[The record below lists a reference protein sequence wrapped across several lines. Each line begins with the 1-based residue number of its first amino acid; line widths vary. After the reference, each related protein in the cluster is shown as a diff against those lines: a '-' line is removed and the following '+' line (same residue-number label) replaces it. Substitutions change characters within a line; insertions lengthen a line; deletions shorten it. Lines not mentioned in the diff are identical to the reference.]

1 MKETVLCY
9 IEKDGKYLM
18 LFRNK
23 KENDINS
30 GKYIGVGGHI
40 ELGETKEEALIREV
54 KEETNLDVINYE
66 YFGKVFFKDDDFEE
80 NMYLFTVTEFKGEL
94 KECDEGELHW
104 INKENILDVPHW
116 EGDKYFLEKIKNN
129 EKGFEMFLIY
139 SKGKLVKII

>member
-1 MKETVLCY
+1 
-9 IEKDGKYLM
+9 M

-23 KENDINS
+23 KENDVNS

-40 ELGETKEEALIREV
+40 ELDETKEQALIREV

-129 EKGFEMFLIY
+129 EKGFEMSLIY
-139 SKGKLVKII
+139 SKGQLVKII

>member
-1 MKETVLCY
+1 
-9 IEKDGKYLM
+9 M

-80 NMYLFTVTEFKGEL
+80 NMYLFTVTEFNGEL

-129 EKGFEMFLIY
+129 EKGFEMSLIY
-139 SKGKLVKII
+139 SKGKLIKII

>member
-9 IEKDGKYLM
+9 IEKNGKYLM

-80 NMYLFTVTEFKGEL
+80 NMYLFTVTEFKGKL

-129 EKGFEMFLIY
+129 EKGFEMSLIY

>member
-54 KEETNLDVINYE
+54 KEETNLDVISYE

-116 EGDKYFLEKIKNN
+116 QGDKYFLEKIKNN
-129 EKGFEMFLIY
+129 EKGFEMSLIY
-139 SKGKLVKII
+139 SKGQLVKII

>member
-80 NMYLFTVTEFKGEL
+80 NMYLFTVTKFKGEL

-129 EKGFEMFLIY
+129 EKGFEMSLIY
-139 SKGKLVKII
+139 SKGQLVKII

>member
-1 MKETVLCY
+1 
-9 IEKDGKYLM
+9 M

-23 KENDINS
+23 KENDVNS

-40 ELGETKEEALIREV
+40 ELGETKEQALIREV

-129 EKGFEMFLIY
+129 EKGFEMSLIY
-139 SKGKLVKII
+139 SKGQLVKII

>member
-9 IEKDGKYLM
+9 IEKNGKYLM

-104 INKENILDVPHW
+104 INKKNILDVPHW
-116 EGDKYFLEKIKNN
+116 EGDKY
-129 EKGFEMFLIY
+129 
-139 SKGKLVKII
+139 

>member
-9 IEKDGKYLM
+9 IEKNGKYLM

-129 EKGFEMFLIY
+129 EKGFEMSLIY
-139 SKGKLVKII
+139 SKGQLIKII